1 MKTTF
6 KSSFAK
12 DLKSIKSK
20 RVLEA
25 VAELIERVEQ
35 AETLRAIPDLKKL
48 KTKGNYYRIRLG
60 EHRVGLTVNKDKV
73 TFVRCLDRKEIYRYF
88 S

>member
-1 MKTTF
+1 MNTAF
-6 KSSFAK
+6 KSSFVK

-25 VAELIERVEQ
+25 VAELIETVER
-35 AETLRAIPDLKKL
+35 ADNLKAIPDLKKL
-48 KTKGNYYRIRLG
+48 KVKGNYYRVRLG
-60 EHRVGLTVNKDKV
+60 EHRVGVTVGKGWI

-88 S
+88 P